1 MKSAKLPSRKPR
13 PVPHRAGKAAAVSAA
28 TSNAGL
34 FRLLPSIDSLLQS
47 EEIVQIARHEGKA
60 LALAGLRNILA
71 TLRNQISSGAIRDAT
86 ALDLALHG
94 VPEALQRELQQT
106 LDYSLRPVIN
116 ATGVILHTNLGRA
129 PLSPE
134 ALRRITAVAGAYS
147 NLEFDLDS
155 GERSRRDV
163 HLQRLF
169 SRILEEDQPPAT
181 RSAPKKAAPQT
192 VVVNNCA
199 AAVMLALNSLAEGAE
214 VIVSR
219 GELVEIGESFRIP
232 DIMAKADVILREVG
246 ATNRTRIADYKRA
259 INDKTRLLLR
269 VHRSNF
275 AITGFTE
282 QPSLQELAGLAVR
295 HNLPLMED
303 LGGGALLNPA
313 SLGITGES
321 GVSDSLR
328 AGVSVVTYS
337 GDKLMGG
344 PQAGMISGRA
354 DLVAKIRGNPMFRAL
369 RVDKLTSAALEATLM
384 SYLRGDHN
392 AIPALRMMRL
402 PAEEIGS
409 RAQNLAAR
417 LVAAGEHYEVELL
430 NGESVIGG
438 GAAPD
443 ATLPTRL
450 LALTCKGFTANQIAA
465 RLRKADQN
473 STPVIARVL
482 DGRLVLD
489 LRTVFPEQDEL
500 LAAALLALNLP

>member
-1 MKSAKLPSRKPR
+1 MKSAKSPSRKPR
-13 PVPHRAGKAAAVSAA
+13 PVPHRAGKAAADSAA
-28 TSNAGL
+28 TSNASL

-47 EEIVQIARHEGKA
+47 EEIARIARHEGPA

-71 TLRNQISSGAIRDAT
+71 ALRNEISSGTIRDAA
-86 ALDLALHG
+86 ALGLALQG
-94 VPEALQRELQQT
+94 VPEGLQRELQQT

-116 ATGVILHTNLGRA
+116 ATGVVLHTNLGRA
-129 PLSPE
+129 PLSQE

-169 SRILEEDQPPAT
+169 SRLLEEDQPSGT
-181 RSAPKKAAPQT
+181 RSAPAKSAPQT

-199 AAVMLALNSLAEGAE
+199 AAVMLALNSLAEGGE

-232 DIMAKADVILREVG
+232 DIMAKAGVILREVG

-282 QPSLQELAGLAVR
+282 QPSLPELAELAGK
-295 HNLPLMED
+295 HNLSLMED

-344 PQAGMISGRA
+344 PQAGMVSGRA

-402 PAEEIGS
+402 PAEEIGQ
-409 RAQNLAAR
+409 RAEILAAK
-417 LVAAGEHYEVELL
+417 LVATDKHFEIELL
-430 NGESVIGG
+430 NGASVIGG

-450 LALTCKGFTANQIAA
+450 LAITCKGFTANQIAT
-465 RLRKADQN
+465 RLRGADKN
-473 STPVIARVL
+473 PTPVIARVF
-482 DGRLVLD
+482 DGRVVLD
-489 LRTVFPEQDEL
+489 LRTVFPEQDES
-500 LAAALLALNLP
+500 LAAALLALNR